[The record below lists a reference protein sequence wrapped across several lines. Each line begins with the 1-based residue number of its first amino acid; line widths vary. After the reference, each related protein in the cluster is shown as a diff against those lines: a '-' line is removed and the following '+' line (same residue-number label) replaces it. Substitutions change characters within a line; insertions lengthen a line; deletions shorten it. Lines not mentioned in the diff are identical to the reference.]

1 LRVCQLRREVS
12 VTAEQLKLALP
23 KGSLEKATFEIFQK
37 AYYKISGQDRTYRPY
52 FSDPEIELRILR
64 PQEIPV
70 YVADGVQDVGITG
83 IDWIRE
89 TGANVEKV
97 LDLEYGRV
105 KIVTAFPKSA
115 PYEKASDLLED
126 YWKKGRSV
134 RVSAEYLNIT
144 ADYLKSIPAY
154 RKLFGKKEP
163 MIITPWWRKGDNP
176 RASVYL
182 SFGATEAKPPEI
194 ADIIVDVTETGTTLE
209 QNNLRLGE
217 TIMVST
223 AHLITNKAALRSRWK
238 KEKISDLK
246 VMLKGVVEA
255 QKKLHIFV
263 NVREENLQELLSQ
276 LPSLKKPTISP
287 LSEKGWFDVNTVI
300 GRNELLKMLPTLRRL
315 SQGLVVHEP
324 QQILSLEEFAGE
336 NGEK

>member
-1 LRVCQLRREVS
+1 LRVCQLREVS
-12 VTAEQLKLALP
+12 DTTERLKLALP

-37 AYYKISGQDRTYRPY
+37 SYYKISGQDRTYRPY

-97 LDLEYGRV
+97 LDLEYGKV

-115 PYEKASDLLED
+115 PYEKASELLED
-126 YWKKGRSV
+126 YWKKGKSV

-144 ADYLKSIPAY
+144 SEYMKSIPTY
-154 RKLFGKKEP
+154 KKLFGKKEP

-176 RASVYL
+176 KASVYL

-209 QNNLRLGE
+209 QNNLRQAE

-223 AHLITNKAALRSRWK
+223 AHLVANKSALKDRWK
-238 KEKISDLK
+238 REKIFDLK
-246 VMLKGVVEA
+246 VMLGGVVEA

-263 NVREENLQELLSQ
+263 NVKEENLQKLLSQ
-276 LPSLKKPTISP
+276 LPALKRPTVSP
-287 LSEKGWFDVNTVI
+287 LSDKGWFDVNTVI
-300 GRNELLKMLPTLRRL
+300 GRSDLLKMLPTLRKL

>member
-1 LRVCQLRREVS
+1 MREVS
-12 VTAEQLKLALP
+12 GTTEQLKLALP

-37 AYYKISGQDRTYRPY
+37 SYYKISGQDRTYRP
-52 FSDPEIELRILR
+52 FFGDPEIELRILR

-97 LDLEYGRV
+97 LDLGYGKV

-115 PYEKASDLLED
+115 PYEKASELLAD

-144 ADYLKSIPAY
+144 SEYLKSLPAY
-154 RKLFGKKEP
+154 KKLFGKKEP

-176 RASVYL
+176 KARVYL
-182 SFGATEAKPPEI
+182 SFGSDRGQAPGDRRHHCGRDRDRDDPRTEQPSAGGDDHGLDGPPHHEQVDPEGRLEEGEI
-194 ADIIVDVTETGTTLE
+194 Y
-209 QNNLRLGE
+209 
-217 TIMVST
+217 
-223 AHLITNKAALRSRWK
+223 
-238 KEKISDLK
+238 DLK
-246 VMLKGVVEA
+246 VMLRGVVEA

-263 NVREENLQELLSQ
+263 NVREENLQRLLSQ
-276 LPSLKKPTISP
+276 LPSLKRPTVSP
-287 LSEKGWFDVNTVI
+287 LSEKGWFAVNTVI
-300 GRNELLKMLPTLRRL
+300 GRSDLLKMLPTLRKL
-315 SQGLVVHEP
+315 TQGLVVHEP
-324 QQILSLEEFAGE
+324 QRILSLEEFAGE

>member
-1 LRVCQLRREVS
+1 MS
-12 VTAEQLKLALP
+12 MSKQLKLALP
-23 KGSLEKATFEIFQK
+23 KGSLEKATFDIFQR
-37 AYYKISGQDRTYRPY
+37 AYYKISGQDRTYRP
-52 FSDPEIELRILR
+52 FFGDPGVELRILR

-70 YVADGVQDVGITG
+70 YVADGVQDAGITG
-83 IDWIRE
+83 VDWIRE

-105 KIVTAFPKSA
+105 KIVAAFPKSA
-115 PYEKASDLLED
+115 PYEKASELLED
-126 YWKKGRSV
+126 YWKRGRAV

-144 ADYLKSIPAY
+144 SEYIKSLTAY
-154 RKLFGKKEP
+154 KRLFGSKEP
-163 MIITPWWRKGDNP
+163 MIITPWWRKGENAKA
-176 RASVYL
+176 RVYL

-194 ADIIVDVTETGTTLE
+194 ADVIVDVTETGTTLE
-209 QNNLRLGE
+209 QNNLRQGE

-223 AHLITNKAALRSRWK
+223 AHLVTNKATL
-238 KEKISDLK
+238 KEKWKREKIYDLK

-263 NVREENLQELLSQ
+263 NVREENLQKLLSQ
-276 LPSLKKPTISP
+276 LPALKKPTVSP

-300 GRNELLKMLPTLRRL
+300 TRSELLKMLPALRKL

-324 QQILSLEEFAGE
+324 QQILSLDEFSGE
-336 NGEK
+336 NGER

>member
-1 LRVCQLRREVS
+1 VRN
-12 VTAEQLKLALP
+12 TARQLKLALP
-23 KGSLEKATFEIFQK
+23 KGSLEKATYEIFQK
-37 AYYKISGQDRTYRPY
+37 AYYKISGQDRTYRP
-52 FSDPEIELRILR
+52 FFGDPDIELRILR

-89 TGANVEKV
+89 TGADVEKV

-115 PYEKASDLLED
+115 PYEKASELVED
-126 YWKKGRSV
+126 FWKKGKQV

-144 ADYLKSIPAY
+144 AEYLKSIPLY

-163 MIITPWWRKGDNP
+163 MIITPWWRKGNNP
-176 RASVYL
+176 KASIYL

-194 ADIIVDVTETGTTLE
+194 ADLIVDVTETGTTLE
-209 QNNLRLGE
+209 QNNLRQAE

-223 AHLITNKAALRSRWK
+223 AHLITNKSVLKDPWK
-238 KEKISDLK
+238 REKLYDLK
-246 VMLKGVVEA
+246 IMLRGVVEA

-263 NVREENLQELLSQ
+263 NVKEDNLQRLLKEL
-276 LPSLKKPTISP
+276 PALKRPTISP
-287 LSEKGWFDVNTVI
+287 LSEKGWFAVNTVI
-300 GRNELLKMLPTLRRL
+300 SRKDLIAMLPTLRRL
-315 SQGLVVHEP
+315 TQGLVVHEP
-324 QQILSLEEFAGE
+324 QQILSLDEFSGE
-336 NGEK
+336 GERDE

>member
-1 LRVCQLRREVS
+1 MLRVCQMREVS
-12 VTAEQLKLALP
+12 DVTEQLKLALP

-37 AYYKISGQDRTYRPY
+37 SYYKISGQDRTYRP
-52 FSDPEIELRILR
+52 FFGDPEIELRILR

-89 TGANVEKV
+89 TGADVEKV
-97 LDLEYGRV
+97 LDLEYGKV

-115 PYEKASDLLED
+115 PYEKASELLAD

-144 ADYLKSIPAY
+144 SEYLKSLPVY
-154 RKLFGKKEP
+154 KKLFGKKEP

-176 RASVYL
+176 RARVYL

-209 QNNLRLGE
+209 QNNLRQAE

-223 AHLITNKAALRSRWK
+223 AHLITNKSTLKDAWKRERS
-238 KEKISDLK
+238 
-246 VMLKGVVEA
+246 
-255 QKKLHIFV
+255 
-263 NVREENLQELLSQ
+263 
-276 LPSLKKPTISP
+276 T
-287 LSEKGWFDVNTVI
+287 T
-300 GRNELLKMLPTLRRL
+300 
-315 SQGLVVHEP
+315 
-324 QQILSLEEFAGE
+324 
-336 NGEK
+336 